1 MKSRIGLKT
10 VLRKRASKKFEN
22 SFYKIR
28 YNAVFSKT
36 MEIVGNHCNIK
47 LVSTCYLAS
56 EVNYHVTK
64 LFSKKLKW
72 SKAIEMNKTKVK
84 MEKPIYLGFCNVG
97 LKKNEIYEFWYN
109 HIKE

>member
-1 MKSRIGLKT
+1 
-10 VLRKRASKKFEN
+10 
-22 SFYKIR
+22 
-28 YNAVFSKT
+28 

-72 SKAIEMNKTKVK
+72 RKAIEMNKTKVK

-97 LKKNEIYEFWYN
+97 LKKKMRFMSFNTTTSKNNIIMTLN
-109 HIKE
+109 CDT